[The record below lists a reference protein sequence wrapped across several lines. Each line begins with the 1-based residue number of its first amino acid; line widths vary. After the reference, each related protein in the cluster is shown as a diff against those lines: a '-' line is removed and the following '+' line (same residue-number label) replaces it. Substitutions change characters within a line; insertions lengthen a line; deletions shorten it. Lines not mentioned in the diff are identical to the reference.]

1 MQAVL
6 SQVQPSLSLS
16 EGKSVFPLQGQVV
29 APFALDLSDIQIKD
43 YDDLVTHLF
52 GKY

>member
-1 MQAVL
+1 MQAIL

-29 APFALDLSDIQIKD
+29 IPFTLDLSDVQRED
-43 YDDLVTHLF
+43 YVDLVTQLF